1 LQAFFTF
8 AGSTGTLQHQEPTL
22 HHMKP
27 NHPISALLCAFS
39 MSISAFATIPEEAK
53 EIKVT
58 IKVSNIPT
66 ATVLEHISQI
76 TKIKTHYTAPKND
89 PLVTGDFKDIP
100 ADQMFTFVG
109 KLANLAVSYKD
120 DGVYFATKQ

>member
-1 LQAFFTF
+1 
-8 AGSTGTLQHQEPTL
+8 
-22 HHMKP
+22 
-27 NHPISALLCAFS
+27 

-58 IKVSNIPT
+58 IKVRDIPT

-109 KLANLAVSYKD
+109 QLANLAVSYKE